1 MTKWWNL
8 TWNIHAIALRK
19 SDRKGGRRHAPV
31 WRAGKNEWSV
41 FAGRNLVSEIPV
53 NAEKRD
59 PCFTIERMPVYNLA
73 GKLTK
78 YAHRKDCIILAV
90 PRGCSR
96 GFCCSSEP
104 RLPLDVI
111 LAKDQPPDEP
121 GIRDRGSKLIWLLCG
136 ASWRCYGKLYHR
148 RTPKVRIRLKEME
161 ERFIGNRPVINPE
174 NKTVILIDDGI
185 ATGNTLLATV
195 RLIRK
200 RNPAKLVIAVPV
212 ASYSAA
218 EKLSAECDEFV
229 CLLIPDMF
237 GA

>member
-1 MTKWWNL
+1 MFY
-8 TWNIHAIALRK
+8 
-19 SDRKGGRRHAPV
+19 DRTD
-31 WRAGKNEWSV
+31 AG
-41 FAGRNLVSEIPV
+41 LQ
-53 NAEKRD
+53 
-59 PCFTIERMPVYNLA
+59 LA

-90 PRGCSR
+90 PRGGVPV
-96 GFCCSSEP
+96 GFAAAVSLG
-104 RLPLDVI
+104 LPLDVI
-111 LAKDQPPDEP
+111 LAKKIGHPMNREYA
-121 GIRDRGSKLIWLLCG
+121 IG
-136 ASWRCYGKLYHR
+136 AASLSDYFVVPHEDVTENYITEELQ
-148 RTPKVRIRLKEME
+148 KVRIRLKEME

-237 GA
+237 GGVGGFYERFDQVSDEEVKDYLGRSRHA

>member
-1 MTKWWNL
+1 MFY
-8 TWNIHAIALRK
+8 
-19 SDRKGGRRHAPV
+19 DRTD
-31 WRAGKNEWSV
+31 AG
-41 FAGRNLVSEIPV
+41 LQ
-53 NAEKRD
+53 
-59 PCFTIERMPVYNLA
+59 LA

-90 PRGCSR
+90 PRGGVPV
-96 GFCCSSEP
+96 GFAAAVSLG
-104 RLPLDVI
+104 LPLDVI
-111 LAKDQPPDEP
+111 LAKKIGHPMNREYA
-121 GIRDRGSKLIWLLCG
+121 IG
-136 ASWRCYGKLYHR
+136 AASLSDYFVVPHEDVTENYITEELQ
-148 RTPKVRIRLKEME
+148 KVRIRLKEME

-237 GA
+237 GGVGGFYERFDQVNDEEVKDYLGRSRHA

>member
-1 MTKWWNL
+1 MFY
-8 TWNIHAIALRK
+8 
-19 SDRKGGRRHAPV
+19 DRTD
-31 WRAGKNEWSV
+31 AG
-41 FAGRNLVSEIPV
+41 LQ
-53 NAEKRD
+53 
-59 PCFTIERMPVYNLA
+59 LA

-90 PRGCSR
+90 PRGGVPV
-96 GFCCSSEP
+96 GFAAAESLG
-104 RLPLDVI
+104 LPLDVI
-111 LAKDQPPDEP
+111 LAKKIGHPMNREYA
-121 GIRDRGSKLIWLLCG
+121 IG
-136 ASWRCYGKLYHR
+136 AASLSDYFVVPHEDVTENYITEELQ
-148 RTPKVRIRLKEME
+148 KVRIRLKEME

-237 GA
+237 GGVGGFYERFDQVSDEEVKDYLGRSRHA

>member
-1 MTKWWNL
+1 MFY
-8 TWNIHAIALRK
+8 
-19 SDRKGGRRHAPV
+19 DRTD
-31 WRAGKNEWSV
+31 AG
-41 FAGRNLVSEIPV
+41 LQ
-53 NAEKRD
+53 
-59 PCFTIERMPVYNLA
+59 LA

-90 PRGCSR
+90 PRGGVPV
-96 GFCCSSEP
+96 GFAAAESLG
-104 RLPLDVI
+104 LPLDVI
-111 LAKDQPPDEP
+111 LAKKIGHPMNREYA
-121 GIRDRGSKLIWLLCG
+121 IG
-136 ASWRCYGKLYHR
+136 AASLSDYFVVPHEDVTENYITEELQ
-148 RTPKVRIRLKEME
+148 KVRIRLKEME

-218 EKLSAECDEFV
+218 EKLSVECDEFV

-237 GA
+237 GGVGGFYERFDQVSDEEVKDYLGRSRHA